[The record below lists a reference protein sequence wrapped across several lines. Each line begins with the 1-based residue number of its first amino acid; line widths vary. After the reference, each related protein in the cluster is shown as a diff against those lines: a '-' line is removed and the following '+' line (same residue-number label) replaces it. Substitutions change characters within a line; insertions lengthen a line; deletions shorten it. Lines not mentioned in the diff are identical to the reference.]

1 MSTNVKIIGERK
13 QIRAFDSPDEF
24 NAYYETHKSDI
35 DNRTTNQ
42 LNKEFSVTGYKI
54 AKRNM
59 QVIDGRRVGELHLV
73 PIREPASEAS
83 GKPSDNAV
91 GDQWE
96 VIKGLASELDR
107 VKAKM
112 KALEA
117 SLTEVLAIINS

>member
-24 NAYYETHKSDI
+24 NTYYETHKSDI
-35 DNRTTNQ
+35 DNKTTNQ

-59 QVIDGRRVGELHLV
+59 RTVDGRRVGELHLV
-73 PIREPASEAS
+73 PIREPASET
-83 GKPSDNAV
+83 KPREQAPET
-91 GDQWE
+91 DQWE